1 MPGAPTSVPKARMIK
16 EKIFKYSVISGSVL
30 VSYNFVCF
38 NKLLRTQMHH
48 QLALQQHGIK
58 PGLTEPRSCTNLA
71 ALLTGGPSAPLY
83 SVLNSLVLKTLLGAS
98 NGIKKKQTHSTVKL
112 GSGGCACSDGV
123 HLLLGSP
130 EPQCVYYTA
139 QKEASTRL
147 SRGLRASSLRLY
159 TSWRRKL
166 HVPVF
171 AHTGQPVV
179 NTGTCI
185 YCQHLYLS
193 LPILSLAIWGKREIC
208 NPRGCHLR
216 LCCLSVRNVLRF
228 TF

>member
-1 MPGAPTSVPKARMIK
+1 MR
-16 EKIFKYSVISGSVL
+16 
-30 VSYNFVCF
+30 
-38 NKLLRTQMHH
+38 H
-48 QLALQQHGIK
+48 QLAVQQHGIK
-58 PGLTEPRSCTNLA
+58 PGLTEPRSCTNLT

-98 NGIKKKQTHSTVKL
+98 KGIKKKQTHSTVKL

-130 EPQCVYYTA
+130 EPPCVYYTA

-147 SRGLRASSLRLY
+147 GRGLRASSLGLY

-166 HVPVF
+166 HILVF
-171 AHTGQPVV
+171 AHTGQSVV

-185 YCQHLYLS
+185 HCQHLHTDWKMSLPVLS
-193 LPILSLAIWGKREIC
+193 LTIWG
-208 NPRGCHLR
+208 
-216 LCCLSVRNVLRF
+216 SVRTATLEGATWGWACLLAGNVLRF